1 MIDAGPD
8 YPQLGQTP
16 DDLVNGH
23 HNSVVDHDWGLEHTP
38 TDQGRTRPQPRG
50 RVTGGSTAVNTAIA
64 LRGLPEDF
72 DKWAAL
78 GNPGWDGA
86 GVLPHF
92 KRLERDL
99 DYGHE
104 PYHGD
109 ARPISVWRY
118 RRDEMAPIHQAFLIA
133 AGEAGYPHSDDANDP
148 QSWGAGPQPM
158 NKLGRV
164 RISTAVGYL
173 ARPGSAPISRSRA
186 TVTCAGC

>member
-92 KRLERDL
+92 N
-99 DYGHE
+99 
-104 PYHGD
+104 
-109 ARPISVWRY
+109 
-118 RRDEMAPIHQAFLIA
+118 
-133 AGEAGYPHSDDANDP
+133 DANDP